1 MLKTRGPDEAPDEPF
16 GLRPARHGKKRVKR
30 QQKNI
35 TTKTP
40 RTPSFTKK
48 IRERFV

>member
-1 MLKTRGPDEAPDEPF
+1 MLKTRGAGEAPDEPF
-16 GLRPARHGKKRVKR
+16 GLRARQGVGRKSLKGNE
-30 QQKNI
+30 KNI

-48 IRERFV
+48 TWP